1 MKDVAGHAGVSMGT
15 VSHVINGSA
24 HVREPLRQRVLQTIR
39 DLGYQPS
46 QLARGLRRNQS
57 NIAGM
62 IVPDITNPFF
72 TAVVRGA
79 EDIFYQNGLRL
90 LLCNTD
96 NDPAK
101 ELAYWHDLQSYRT
114 AGLILIPSV
123 NSQMGSVHFERSF
136 PVVCLDRL
144 PKGWERDSIAVDNTA
159 GAEAATSHL
168 LSLGHRRIGVITGDM
183 KLANAVNR
191 LEGFRA
197 AMRRADIEV
206 EPEYIQEGRFNRLSG
221 YEKMGV
227 LLRLQPR
234 PTAVFASNDLIALG
248 VLAALRENGLRCP
261 EDISLVG
268 FDDLEFSEFTLPALT
283 TVSQPGYQMGT
294 KGAALLLKRVNGA
307 ADPPQHIVL
316 PTELHLRQS
325 TARPAG
331 ASSRLLSI
339 TEPRV
344 IG

>member
-1 MKDVAGHAGVSMGT
+1 MKDVARRAGVSVGT

-24 HVREPLRQRVLQTIR
+24 HVREPLRERVLHTIR

-46 QLARGLRRNQS
+46 QLARGLRKNQS
-57 NIAGM
+57 NIVGM

-79 EDIFYQNGLRL
+79 EDISYQNGLRL

-101 ELAYWHDLQSYRT
+101 ELAYWDDLRSYRT

-123 NSQMGSVHFERSF
+123 SSRMGSIRERGF

-144 PKGWERDSIAVDNTA
+144 PKGWERDSIAVDNAA
-159 GAEAATSHL
+159 GAEAATAHL
-168 LSLGHRRIGVITGDM
+168 LSLGHRRIAMITGDM
-183 KLANAVNR
+183 GLANAVNR
-191 LEGFRA
+191 LAGFRA
-197 AMRRADIEV
+197 AMRRARIEV

-234 PTAVFASNDLIALG
+234 PTAIFASNDLIALG

-268 FDDLEFSEFTLPALT
+268 FDDLEFSEFVLPALT

-294 KGAALLLKRVNGA
+294 KGAALLLKRLAGA

-325 TARPAG
+325 TARLTGLATK
-331 ASSRLLSI
+331 LLSI
-339 TEPRV
+339 SS
-344 IG
+344 